1 MSEEKKQKKGKLGLI
16 MAIVGVLAV
25 IAVVCICL
33 LCKKEEVY
41 RNIRI
46 TELEGEVSINRGDTK
61 ELKATENMNLQS
73 GDELMTEEG
82 AKVTLCLDDD
92 KYIVVDE
99 VTKLVL
105 VAEGTEED
113 SRTKIELEYGAVFSD
128 IKNKLSENSE
138 YKVVA
143 PSGVMSVRGTQ
154 FEVVCRELRDE
165 AGKLVDKVMKVLTFE
180 GEVYVKPEGSAEK
193 RVSKAGTMEVLSET
207 ADGEYEFAAET
218 KVIEAEDLSELS
230 ATYLRE
236 DLSKNQGNLSE
247 EEKAIKGELLE
258 KINKYFEGIAS
269 DGDGYRPEDHQY
281 SFVPIDGMT
290 WEEMNEYCKERGG
303 HLAIIQSEEE
313 NKFLYDKMVE
323 CGFFFAY
330 FGLTDEAVEGDWKWV
345 TGDEVTYTNWYK
357 DDVDNYRE
365 EDYAMIW
372 VNRPY
377 YWNDGG
383 LREAGDTAAFICEWE
398 VDGTGTVIVPTP
410 TTVPTPTPAPTP
422 TVAPDPS
429 QAAGPL
435 SLQVYLPKVLK
446 LENITVSDMEG
457 LYEAL
462 KPYEKSIMSANVEEE
477 ITLQDDMNV
486 WLNNIADMYVEG
498 EGDVKAAAEAF
509 YGKDV
514 VILCNGFYSESDND
528 KIYGLE
534 EHCTFAEFGL
544 DRSYLTLYPVYTVYV
559 PEDNI
564 SHRYVPVRMMT
575 EEYIAETGD
584 DVNLFYTFMVQE
596 DTTIGVPN
604 VDGFD
609 LSWIRGGMTPESRE
623 FDVLEDQLSWP
634 ILYAEKQEA
643 STEVSSDI
651 LAQGTCRLQISVPNL
666 VKDPSMPAVSDMDA
680 LYRALEPYQI
690 LQMSFAMEDVFVGD
704 PVGRW
709 LEQIDGGYITS
720 DTGLKNGIEAVF
732 GESVRVYSDGY
743 ISLGD
748 LTWYSAADTNTFAS
762 YGVTQGDLLELYP
775 CYTVERDSDGARIPY
790 VYCKFILEENEK
802 RTTYGMMF
810 PERITLILPEI
821 DGYEFYWNIN
831 GETMYDEKLEVSLE
845 KYNTISLS
853 VK

>member
-33 LCKKEEVY
+33 LCKKEEAY

-105 VAEGTEED
+105 IAEGTEED

-193 RVSKAGTMEVLSET
+193 RVSKAGTMEVLAET
-207 ADGEYEFAAET
+207 ADGEYKFAAET

-258 KINKYFEGIAS
+258 KINKYFEGTAS

-281 SFVPIDGMT
+281 SFVPLDGMT

-383 LREAGDTAAFICEWE
+383 LREVGDTAAFICEWE

-410 TTVPTPTPAPTP
+410 TTVPTPTPAPTE
-422 TVAPDPS
+422 APDETE
-429 QAAGPL
+429 ATGTL
-435 SLQVYLPKVLK
+435 YLQVYLPKILNLNQVVASGMD
-446 LENITVSDMEG
+446 EF
-457 LYEAL
+457 YEVML
-462 KPYEKSIMSANVEEE
+462 PYEKTLLATAVNEQ
-477 ITLQDDMNV
+477 ITFQDDMNV
-486 WLNNIADMYVEG
+486 RLNAIADRYIHG
-498 EGDVKAAAEAF
+498 EGAIKDAAEAV
-509 YGKDV
+509 YGKEV
-514 VILCNGFYSESDND
+514 VIRCEGFYSEND
-528 KIYGLE
+528 GNKLFGLE
-534 EHCTFAEFGL
+534 EHGTFAEFGVEFP
-544 DRSYLTLYPVYTVYV
+544 YLTLYPVYTVQV
-559 PEDNI
+559 PEDGIN
-564 SHRYVPVRMMT
+564 HRYVPVRMMT
-575 EEYIAETGD
+575 RETVPETEEE
-584 DVNLFYTFMVQE
+584 VNQFYTFVVQE
-596 DTTIGVPN
+596 STAIGLPS
-604 VDGFD
+604 VDGYDLCWEFGGTKSTEPQKIFD
-609 LSWIRGGMTPESRE
+609 I
-623 FDVLEDQLSWP
+623 QLNWP
-634 ILYAEKQEA
+634 ILCLEKQET
-643 STEVSSDI
+643 SVDVPVDGMCQI
-651 LAQGTCRLQISVPNL
+651 QISVPQT
-666 VKDPSMPAVSDMDA
+666 VKDPGTPAVADMEA
-680 LYRALEPYQI
+680 LRRALEPYQI
-690 LQMSFAMEDVFVGD
+690 LATSIAMQDIYVGD

-720 DTGLKNGIEAVF
+720 DTGIKNGIEAIYK
-732 GESVRVYSDGY
+732 ESVRVYSDGY
-743 ISLGD
+743 IVPYNMM
-748 LTWYSAADTNTFAS
+748 WYNASDTNTFAF
-762 YGVTQGDLLELYP
+762 YGMKQGDLMELYP
-775 CYTVERDSDGARIPY
+775 CYTVETLGNGERVSYFP
-790 VYCKFILEENEK
+790 CSFTLEENGK
-802 RTTYGMMF
+802 RTSYAMMLPGSF
-810 PERITLILPEI
+810 TLELPKI

-831 GETMYDEKLEVSLE
+831 GETMYDESVEISLNR
-845 KYNTISLS
+845 YNTLTLC